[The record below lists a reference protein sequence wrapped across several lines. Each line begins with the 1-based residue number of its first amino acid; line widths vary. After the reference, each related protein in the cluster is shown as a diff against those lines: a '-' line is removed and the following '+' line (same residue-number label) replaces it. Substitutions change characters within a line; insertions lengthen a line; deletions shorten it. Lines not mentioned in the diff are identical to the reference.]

1 MKVFD
6 NVNIGDTI
14 SFRIF
19 PNTVVG
25 ESFNYCSIK
34 AVLDYDTVSNFIDID
49 ALHANVYPS
58 LPNGVPNNPCEYSY
72 LKILQPSGQ
81 HNYIGLPWVDK
92 SSIVVHGESNIRFS
106 IENVIAEDISKINA
120 LLSANGYNAKD
131 WTIE

>member
-6 NVNIGDTI
+6 TVAIGDTI

-25 ESFNYCSIK
+25 ETFNYCSIR
-34 AVLDYDTVSNFIDID
+34 AILDYDTVLNFIDID

-58 LPNGVPNNPCEYSY
+58 LPNDVPNNPCEYSY

-81 HNYIGLPWVDK
+81 YDYIGLPWVDT
-92 SSIVVHGESNIRFS
+92 SSIVVHGESTIQFS
-106 IENVIAEDISKINA
+106 IENVNAQDITKINA
-120 LLSANGYNAKD
+120 LLSANGYSAKD
-131 WTIE
+131 WTIV